1 MDGTRRLGHRRSLR
15 PGRTFHSLEDRSVSS
30 ESIQAPDDPAFPKF
44 TGTPERNF
52 LRTGAIVA
60 VVAYIVPATI
70 FCIAGG
76 FKLSVFVTYLIGQP
90 KVFGNIIWLVQG
102 IPQGRPFTYWIA
114 SLMTISQIVF
124 WTGLVMVAIGLVRKV
139 RNAT

>member
-1 MDGTRRLGHRRSLR
+1 MS
-15 PGRTFHSLEDRSVSS
+15 P

-44 TGTPERNF
+44 AGTPDRNY
-52 LRTGAIVA
+52 LRIGAIVA
-60 VVAYIVPATI
+60 AVAYIVPATI

-102 IPQGRPFTYWIA
+102 IPQGRPVTYWIT

-124 WTGLVMVAIGLVRKV
+124 WTGLAMVAIGIVRKL